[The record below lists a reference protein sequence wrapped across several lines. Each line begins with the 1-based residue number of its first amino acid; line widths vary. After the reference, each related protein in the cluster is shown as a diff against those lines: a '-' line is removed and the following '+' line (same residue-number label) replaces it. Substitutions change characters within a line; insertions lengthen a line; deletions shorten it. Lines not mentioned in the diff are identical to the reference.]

1 MSDAYGATD
10 NELRGDAAATA
21 ADTRPDPAEYRPM
34 TDREYVAAVKRDANT
49 DGTLTNYVM
58 YGADRDLTAAQ
69 EAFTRGDVTGGISAL
84 RYVADTVK
92 ANRSGL
98 TDLMSGRGL
107 DPFVDNIVALSA
119 GMLQGAYLDVPI
131 NIDGAEYSAR
141 ELLYSPDGMKA
152 VRRHHL
158 ESDLR
163 LDPKFVADYLDDNT
177 DATKREAMGIIVDN
191 ITQPIQV
198 TTPSGVKTI
207 SPESSSEQARDY
219 ATAFMDLWDDRE
231 NADGSTTPG
240 LSTVFGT
247 GSAELVTSLIKS
259 SQNRTIAPS
268 LLRSLTTIYGGD
280 IREGETGYARARRAV
295 SDFMALKDMVMK
307 KDAVERLPNGLL
319 IQSEKGDGREE
330 LFSAIVN
337 GLAEVKRPAGMTLDL
352 GSSRTKT
359 AFKALFD
366 TYDEAKARGQDLD
379 YMYSAANAG
388 SFSNDAAKFLVQAA
402 TDNGQ
407 SVDDAMISSD
417 TLVGGYRRYNRVMD
431 LHLMGSRRVKDVDAL
446 NVADSREYRKVLA
459 AKSADTEMSP
469 ACAGLA
475 EDFRSAFDSVLLPE
489 SLKRNMG
496 PLDILRE
503 EAQKS
508 ADNGVPTELM
518 KRLRGRISNRMSPY
532 FPVGTA
538 SAIADTIASKG
549 LARLAGQDASGE
561 ALVPND
567 AYLVMSELMLDAVQ
581 TPTDFKDESARA
593 ALTRWVRTNVARAEL
608 WSGDMNRLISHAM
621 TMNGESRDAARAYAE
636 NIISIADS
644 ARTIEEGKRIVD
656 DQLSRAVSISI
667 DDAGVV
673 RVDRDKTVDANEIK
687 SDPTKLFMRQRAI
700 RQLPRQ
706 QSQLRSQQIRFQD
719 AAAAAEAERTGGVPP
734 TPPTLT
740 SRPPT
745 ISGQPLG
752 YRF

>member
-1 MSDAYGATD
+1 MSDAYGATY
-10 NELRGDAAATA
+10 NELRGDAASVS
-21 ADTRPDPAEYRPM
+21 ADTRPVAPSWSVDSSEYAGAL
-34 TDREYVAAVKRDANT
+34 VRDSIT
-49 DGTLTNYVM
+49 DGTLANYVM
-58 YGADRDLTAAQ
+58 YGSARDLAKAQ
-69 EAFTRGDVTGGISAL
+69 EAFSRGDVTGGIDAL
-84 RYVADTVK
+84 RYVADTVQ
-92 ANRSGL
+92 ANRDGL
-98 TDLMSGRGL
+98 SYIMQSTGYSADADRIAAMSGGL
-107 DPFVDNIVALSA
+107 LY
-119 GMLQGAYLDVPI
+119 GTYLDSTI
-131 NIDGAEYSAR
+131 NVDGAEYSAR
-141 ELLYSPDGMKA
+141 ELLYSPDGAKA
-152 VRRHHL
+152 LRKHHL

-177 DATKREAMGIIVDN
+177 DATKREAMGLIVDTL
-191 ITQPIQV
+191 TQPIQV
-198 TTPSGVKTI
+198 STPSGVKTI

-219 ATAFMDLWDDRE
+219 ATTFMDLWDDRE

-247 GSAELVTSLIKS
+247 GAAELVTSLMKS

-307 KDAVERLPNGLL
+307 KDTFERLPGGLVV
-319 IQSEKGDGREE
+319 QSEKGDGREE

-337 GLAEVKRPAGMTLDL
+337 GLAEVNRPAGMTLDL
-352 GSSRTKT
+352 GSPRTKT

-388 SFSNDAAKFLVQAA
+388 SFSKDAAKFLVAA
-402 TDNGQ
+402 AADGEQ

-489 SLKRNMG
+489 SLKRNVG

-508 ADNGVPTELM
+508 ADNGTPTELL
-518 KRLRGRISNRMSPY
+518 KRLRTRISSRMAPY
-532 FPVGTA
+532 FPVG
-538 SAIADTIASKG
+538 SAATIADTIAGKG
-549 LARLAGQDASGE
+549 LARLAGYDKSGE
-561 ALVPND
+561 APTPDD

-581 TPTDFKDESARA
+581 TPTDFKDESART

-608 WSGDMNRLISHAM
+608 WSGDMNKLIAHAM
-621 TMNGESRDAARAYAE
+621 TMNGDSRDAARAYAE

-644 ARTIEEGKRIVD
+644 ARTIEEGKRIVA
-656 DQLSRAVSISI
+656 DQLSRAVSISV

-673 RVDRDKTVDANEIK
+673 RVDRDKTVDANAIK
-687 SDPTKLFMRQRAI
+687 QNPTELMLRQRALKL
-700 RQLPRQ
+700 LPRQ
-706 QSQLRSQQIRFQD
+706 LNQLRSQQIRFQD
-719 AAAAAEAERTGGVPP
+719 AAAAAAAENSGGVPVAPAPLP
-734 TPPTLT
+734 T
-740 SRPPT
+740 RPP
-745 ISGQPLG
+745 ISAQAPE

>member
-10 NELRGDAAATA
+10 NELRGDAASVAT
-21 ADTRPDPAEYRPM
+21 DTRPVAPSWSVDSSEYAGAL
-34 TDREYVAAVKRDANT
+34 VRDSIT
-49 DGTLTNYVM
+49 DGTLANYVM
-58 YGADRDLTAAQ
+58 YGSARDLAKAQ
-69 EAFTRGDVTGGISAL
+69 EAFSRGDVTGGIDAL
-84 RYVADTVK
+84 RYVADTVQ
-92 ANRSGL
+92 ANRDGL
-98 TDLMSGRGL
+98 SYIMQSTGYSADADRIAAMSGGL
-107 DPFVDNIVALSA
+107 LY
-119 GMLQGAYLDVPI
+119 GTYLDSTI
-131 NIDGAEYSAR
+131 NVDGAEYSAR
-141 ELLYSPDGMKA
+141 ELLYSPDGAKA
-152 VRRHHL
+152 LRKHHL

-177 DATKREAMGIIVDN
+177 DATKREAMGLIVDTL
-191 ITQPIQV
+191 TQPIQV
-198 TTPSGVKTI
+198 STPSGMKTI

-219 ATAFMDLWDDRE
+219 ATTFMDLWDDRE

-240 LSTVFGT
+240 LATVFGT
-247 GSAELVTSLIKS
+247 GSAELVTSLMKS

-295 SDFMALKDMVMK
+295 SDFMALKDMAMK
-307 KDAVERLPNGLL
+307 KDTFERLPGGLVV
-319 IQSEKGDGREE
+319 QSEKGDGREE

-337 GLAEVKRPAGMTLDL
+337 GLAEVERPAGMTLDL
-352 GSSRTKT
+352 GSARTKT

-388 SFSNDAAKFLVQAA
+388 SFSKDAAKFLVAAA
-402 TDNGQ
+402 TDGEQ

-459 AKSADTEMSP
+459 AKAADTEMSP

-489 SLKRNMG
+489 SLKRNVG

-508 ADNGVPTELM
+508 ADNGAPTDLM
-518 KRLRGRISNRMSPY
+518 KRLRTRISNRMAPY
-532 FPVGTA
+532 FPVGSA
-538 SAIADTIASKG
+538 AAIADTIASKG
-549 LARLAGQDASGE
+549 LARLAGFDRSGE
-561 ALVPND
+561 ARTPND

-581 TPTDFKDESARA
+581 TPANFKDESARA

-608 WSGDMNRLISHAM
+608 WSGDMNKLIAHAM
-621 TMNGESRDAARAYAE
+621 TMNGDSRDAARAYAE

-644 ARTIEEGKRIVD
+644 ARTIEEGKRIVA

-687 SDPTKLFMRQRAI
+687 RDPTKLMLRQSALKR
-700 RQLPRQ
+700 LPRQ
-706 QSQLRSQQIRFQD
+706 YNQLFSQQIRFQD
-719 AAAAAEAERTGGVPP
+719 AAAAAAAENSGGVPVAPAPLP
-734 TPPTLT
+734 T
-740 SRPPT
+740 RPP
-745 ISGQPLG
+745 ISAQAPE

>member
-10 NELRGDAAATA
+10 NELRGDASATA
-21 ADTRPDPAEYRPM
+21 ADTRPDPTSYPLM
-34 TDREYVAAVKRDANT
+34 TVREYVDAVKEDANT
-49 DGTLTNYVM
+49 DGTLTNYVL
-58 YGADRDLTAAQ
+58 YGANRDLATAQ
-69 EAFTRGDVTGGISAL
+69 EAFTRGDVAGGISAL

-92 ANRSGL
+92 ANRDGL
-98 TDLMSGRGL
+98 TNLTDGVGAG
-107 DPFVDNIVALSA
+107 PFVDNVARLSL
-119 GMLQGAYLDVPI
+119 GMLQGAYLDVPV
-131 NIDGAEYSAR
+131 NVDGAEYSAR

-152 VRRHHL
+152 VRKHRL
-158 ESDLR
+158 ERDLR

-177 DATKREAMGIIVDN
+177 DATKREAMGIIVDT
-191 ITQPIQV
+191 IMQPIQV
-198 TTPSGVKTI
+198 NTPSGVKSI
-207 SPESSSEQARDY
+207 SPESSSELARDY

-259 SQNRTIAPS
+259 SQNRTVAPS

-307 KDAVERLPNGLL
+307 KDTMERLPGGVV

-337 GLAEVKRPAGMTLDL
+337 GLAEVKRPQGMTLDL
-352 GSSRTKT
+352 GSSRTRT

-379 YMYSAANAG
+379 YLYSAANAG
-388 SFSNDAAKFLVQAA
+388 SFSKDAAKFLVQAA
-402 TDNGQ
+402 TDGEQ

-417 TLVGGYRRYNRVMD
+417 TIVGGFRRYNRVMD

-469 ACAGLA
+469 ACSGLA

-489 SLKRNMG
+489 SLKRNVG

-503 EAQKS
+503 EARKG
-508 ADNGVPTELM
+508 ADNGAPTELM
-518 KRLRGRISNRMSPY
+518 RRLRDRISNRMAPY

-538 SAIADTIASKG
+538 GAIADAIAGKG
-549 LARLAGQDASGE
+549 LARLAGFDENGKDF
-561 ALVPND
+561 VPAD
-567 AYLVMSELMLDAVQ
+567 SYLVMSELMLDAVQ
-581 TPTDFKDESARA
+581 SPDVFKDESARA

-608 WSGDMNRLISHAM
+608 WSGDMNRLIAHAI
-621 TMNGESRDAARAYAE
+621 TMNGASRDAARAYAA
-636 NIISIADS
+636 NIIALADS
-644 ARTIEEGKRIVD
+644 ANTIEEGKRLVA
-656 DQLSRAVSISI
+656 DQLSTAAAFSI
-667 DDAGVV
+667 DDKGIV
-673 RVDRDKTVDANEIK
+673 RIDDSRTVDAGELLRN
-687 SDPTKLFMRQRAI
+687 PAALFKQQQAVQMYA
-700 RQLPRQ
+700 RQ
-706 QSQLRSQQIRFQD
+706 QRRLFNQELRMREYQYG
-719 AAAAAEAERTGGVPP
+719 AELDRDPR
-734 TPPTLT
+734 TPPPPPIT
-740 SRPPT
+740 SQPPYYN
-745 ISGQPLG
+745 P
-752 YRF
+752 

>member
-21 ADTRPDPAEYRPM
+21 ANTRPSPEDYAPR
-34 TDREYVAAVKRDANT
+34 TSREYVDFIVQDANT
-49 DGTLTNYVM
+49 EGTLTNFVM
-58 YGADRDLTAAQ
+58 YGADRHLASAQ
-69 EAFTRGDVTGGISAL
+69 SKFTSGDVAGGLAELRFVSDTVDANQANL
-84 RYVADTVK
+84 ADLGDAVGLSRYVDDV
-92 ANRSGL
+92 ANTS
-98 TDLMSGRGL
+98 T
-107 DPFVDNIVALSA
+107 NLSRKVF
-119 GMLQGAYLDVPI
+119 LDVPV

-152 VRRHHL
+152 VRKHHL

-280 IREGETGYARARRAV
+280 IRDGETGYARARRAV

-307 KDAVERLPNGLL
+307 KDAVERLPNGLV

-388 SFSNDAAKFLVQAA
+388 SFSKDAAKFLVQAA

-489 SLKRNMG
+489 SLRRNMG

-508 ADNGVPTELM
+508 VDNGVPTELM
-518 KRLRGRISNRMSPY
+518 KRLRSRISNRMAPY

-538 SAIADTIASKG
+538 SAIADTIAGKG
-549 LARLAGQDASGE
+549 LKRLAGYDRSGE
-561 ALVPND
+561 ALTPND

-644 ARTIEEGKRIVD
+644 ARTVEEGKRIVD
-656 DQLSRAVSISI
+656 DQLSRAVSISV

-673 RVDRDKTVDANEIK
+673 RVDRDKTADANEIK
-687 SDPTKLFMRQRAI
+687 RDPTKLFRHQRALRMYL
-700 RQLPRQ
+700 RQMN
-706 QSQLRSQQIRFQD
+706 QLRSQQIRFQD
-719 AAAAAEAERTGGVPP
+719 AAAAAEAEKSGGVPVAP
-734 TPPTLT
+734 APLT
-740 SRPPT
+740 ARPP
-745 ISGQPLG
+745 SVAAQAPE